1 MEVQHAITSLSA
13 PRAEASRLLPF
24 WREHWHIEN
33 KLHWVRD
40 VTLGEDGCRVKLGH
54 GPQNLA
60 ACRNAPLHRWRLEG
74 LNGIAATLPNY
85 ASRPWEL
92 LKLLCILKH

>member
-1 MEVQHAITSLSA
+1 LERVSRRDGKETIEVQHAITSLTSQ
-13 PRAEASRLLPF
+13 RADASLLLPF

-60 ACRNAPLHRWRLEG
+60 A
-74 LNGIAATLPNY
+74 
-85 ASRPWEL
+85 
-92 LKLLCILKH
+92 